1 MFPQLFKHMIINA
14 FLLQH
19 MLKIYPFFNV
29 PTCVVTYVV
38 THATTYVETDVALFD
53 RKNSGK
59 HIASYV
65 ITYAATYVA
74 VLKMTKFQHRLYHL

>member
-1 MFPQLFKHMIINA
+1 MV
-14 FLLQH
+14 FLW
-19 MLKIYPFFNV
+19 KFSDTYVV
-29 PTCVVTYVV
+29 PYVTTYVIPSQSWLYSVYVV

-53 RKNSGK
+53 RKNYGK